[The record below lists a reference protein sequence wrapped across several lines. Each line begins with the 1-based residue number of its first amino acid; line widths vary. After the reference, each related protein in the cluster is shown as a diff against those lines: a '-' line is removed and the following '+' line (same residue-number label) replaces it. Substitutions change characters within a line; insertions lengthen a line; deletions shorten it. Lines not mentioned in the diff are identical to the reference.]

1 MVAWYRSHLIPF
13 GLALIAFLIITT
25 GGWIRINDAGES
37 CPDWP
42 TCFGTW
48 GFDVSADDQEK
59 WWEENPDEIDSRG
72 GTHRYTSYQ
81 IFTEWSHRALVA
93 VIGILVA
100 YSHYTAWSLRDKI
113 GNRVYRIHFVS
124 SMFLILQAV
133 LGYVTVDLDNAP
145 WTVSLHLF
153 MALIFTISLIT
164 VGLIWWQEQS
174 GLPGDLR
181 TLKVS
186 KRLKKYIGYLTIIVL
201 LQLMI
206 GAYLSTSYHRA
217 ACDMGFYKGWPLCQ
231 NSLLP
236 ALKQF
241 GIMLNYGHRLSAVAV
256 AGLLYYLWREI
267 KNEIKDSSNIIRKMI
282 NLTIGFY
289 GINILLGGLY
299 VITAVDGAF
308 LGWLSL
314 LHLLVGAC
322 VFLTLA
328 TTYLLTNLTTK
339 EGENVS
345 S

>member
-48 GFDVSADDQEK
+48 GFDVSAEEQAE

-113 GNRVYRIHFVS
+113 GNRVYRIQFVS

-164 VGLIWWQEQS
+164 VGLMWWKEQS
-174 GLPGDLR
+174 GLPESFR
-181 TLKVS
+181 TLEIS
-186 KRLKKYIGYLTIIVL
+186 KRLKKYVWYLTLIVL

-217 ACDMGFYKGWPLCQ
+217 ACDIGFYKGWPLCQ

-241 GIMLNYGHRLSAVAV
+241 GIMLNYGHRLSAVV
-256 AGLLYYLWREI
+256 VGGLLLYVEREANKEFKEP
-267 KNEIKDSSNIIRKMI
+267 KNIVRLMLKIAGIFYFVNII
-282 NLTIGFY
+282 
-289 GINILLGGLY
+289 LGGLY
-299 VITAVDGAF
+299 VITAVEGVF
-308 LGWLSL
+308 LGWISL
-314 LHLLVGAC
+314 IHLLVGAC

-328 TTYLLTNLTTK
+328 STYVIAHLVTT
-339 EGENVS
+339 ERENVAS
-345 S
+345 

>member
-1 MVAWYRSHLIPF
+1 MVAWYRSHIIPF

-42 TCFGTW
+42 TCFGTL
-48 GFDVSADDQEK
+48 GFDVSAEDQEK
-59 WWEENPDEIDSRG
+59 WWSETPDEIDSRG
-72 GTHRYTSYQ
+72 ENHRYTSYQ
-81 IFTEWSHRALVA
+81 IFTEWSHRGLVA

-113 GNRVYRIHFVS
+113 GNRLYRIHFVP
-124 SMFLILQAV
+124 SMFLILQAI

-164 VGLIWWQEQS
+164 VGFVWWQEQS
-174 GLPGDLR
+174 GLPHHIKL
-181 TLKVS
+181 LEVS
-186 KRLKKYIGYLTIIVL
+186 ERLKKYIWYLTLIVL

-231 NSLLP
+231 NSILP
-236 ALKQF
+236 TLKKF
-241 GIMLNYGHRLSAVAV
+241 GIILNYGHRLSAIAV
-256 AGLLYYLWREI
+256 AGMLYYLWKEV
-267 KNEIKDSSNIIRKMI
+267 KNEINNPNNILRKMI
-282 NLTIGFY
+282 NIAIGFY
-289 GINILLGGLY
+289 AINIFLGGLY
-299 VITAVDGAF
+299 VVTAVDGVF
-308 LGWLSL
+308 LGWISL
-314 LHLLVGAC
+314 LHLLIGAC

-328 TTYLLTNLTTK
+328 STYVLANLTTLRK
-339 EGENVS
+339 RNDTS
-345 S
+345 

>member
-48 GFDVSADDQEK
+48 GFDVSAEEQAE

-164 VGLIWWQEQS
+164 VGLIWWKEQS
-174 GLPGDLR
+174 GLPESFR
-181 TLKVS
+181 TLEIS
-186 KRLKKYIGYLTIIVL
+186 KRLKKYVWYLTLIVL

-217 ACDMGFYKGWPLCQ
+217 ACDIGFYKGWPLCQ

-241 GIMLNYGHRLSAVAV
+241 GIMLNYGHRLSAVV
-256 AGLLYYLWREI
+256 VGGLLLYVEREANKEFKEP
-267 KNEIKDSSNIIRKMI
+267 KNIVRLMLKIAGIFYFVNII
-282 NLTIGFY
+282 
-289 GINILLGGLY
+289 LGGLY
-299 VITAVDGAF
+299 VITAVEGVF
-308 LGWLSL
+308 LGWISL
-314 LHLLVGAC
+314 IHLLVGAC

-328 TTYLLTNLTTK
+328 STYVIAHLVTT
-339 EGENVS
+339 ERQNVAS
-345 S
+345 

>member
-1 MVAWYRSHLIPF
+1 
-13 GLALIAFLIITT
+13 LIITT

-164 VGLIWWQEQS
+164 VGLIWWKEQS
-174 GLPGDLR
+174 GLPESFR
-181 TLKVS
+181 TLEIS
-186 KRLKKYIGYLTIIVL
+186 KRLKKYVWYLTLIVL

-217 ACDMGFYKGWPLCQ
+217 ACDIGFYKGWPLCQ

-241 GIMLNYGHRLSAVAV
+241 GIMLNYGHRLSAVV
-256 AGLLYYLWREI
+256 VGGLLLYVEREANKEFKEP
-267 KNEIKDSSNIIRKMI
+267 KNIVRLMLKIAGIFYFVNII
-282 NLTIGFY
+282 
-289 GINILLGGLY
+289 LGGLY
-299 VITAVDGAF
+299 VITAVEGVF
-308 LGWLSL
+308 LGWISL
-314 LHLLVGAC
+314 IHLLVGAC

-328 TTYLLTNLTTK
+328 STYVIAHLVTT
-339 EGENVS
+339 ERQNVAS
-345 S
+345 

>member
-48 GFDVSADDQEK
+48 GFDVSAEEQAE

-164 VGLIWWQEQS
+164 VGLMWWKEQS
-174 GLPGDLR
+174 GLPESFR
-181 TLKVS
+181 TLEIS
-186 KRLKKYIGYLTIIVL
+186 KRLKKYVWYLTLIVL

-217 ACDMGFYKGWPLCQ
+217 ACDIGFYKGWPLCQ

-241 GIMLNYGHRLSAVAV
+241 GIMLNYGHRLSAVV
-256 AGLLYYLWREI
+256 VGGLLLYVEREANKEFKEP
-267 KNEIKDSSNIIRKMI
+267 KNIVRLMLKIAGIFYFVNII
-282 NLTIGFY
+282 
-289 GINILLGGLY
+289 LGGLY
-299 VITAVDGAF
+299 VITAVEGVF
-308 LGWLSL
+308 LGWISL
-314 LHLLVGAC
+314 IHLLVGAC

-328 TTYLLTNLTTK
+328 STYVIAHLVTT
-339 EGENVS
+339 ERQNVAS
-345 S
+345 

>member
-48 GFDVSADDQEK
+48 GFDVSSEEQEK

-72 GTHRYTSYQ
+72 GSHRYTSYQ

-153 MALIFTISLIT
+153 MALIFTLSLIT

-174 GLPGDLR
+174 GLPEKL
-181 TLKVS
+181 S
-186 KRLKKYIGYLTIIVL
+186 KLEMSNWLKKYIWYLTLIIL

-217 ACDMGFYKGWPLCQ
+217 ACDIGFYKGWPLCQ
-231 NSLLP
+231 NSILP
-236 ALKQF
+236 TLKQF
-241 GIMLNYGHRLSAVAV
+241 GIILNYGHRLSAVAV
-256 AGLLYYLWREI
+256 AGMLYYLWREI
-267 KNEIKDSSNIIRKMI
+267 KNEIEDSSNIIRKMI

-299 VITAVDGAF
+299 VVTAVDGVF
-308 LGWLSL
+308 LGWVSL

-328 TTYLLTNLTTK
+328 STYMITNLVTFVREDVT
-339 EGENVS
+339 S
-345 S
+345 